1 MDGRMDH
8 SVEPDVRFMRHVA
21 KDNTINAVALDIERA
36 FSGARVTRSEDALLS
51 LQELLR
57 RAEAISVHVSRRAGD
72 ELLITGNLLGRRKDV
87 SVAGYDMSLSMRC
100 IEARRLLQ
108 FEVVEAAGADSLQP
122 RILSAQPVACRGVG
136 IGAIL
141 VSSAR
146 PLDAREEKSLAELS
160 DALAGVL
167 DDMVLSESLRQLL
180 DWRKQDMS
188 FCGPP
193 LDLQDAYIPEVSSLR
208 PLADRI
214 PVAPLDA
221 PFKEVSGKETET
233 YTETMPGELPDQLII
248 RVLGLSL
255 LYLSAVIA
263 GNTFADGH
271 WVAPSFVAILALVSG
286 LGSLAVL
293 FPGLRNRGMTGELE
307 TKAMSSSASAPAYY
321 NTTSAS
327 TTTTAPATATTT
339 TTTTTTG

>member
-1 MDGRMDH
+1 
-8 SVEPDVRFMRHVA
+8 
-21 KDNTINAVALDIERA
+21 
-36 FSGARVTRSEDALLS
+36 
-51 LQELLR
+51 
-57 RAEAISVHVSRRAGD
+57 
-72 ELLITGNLLGRRKDV
+72 
-87 SVAGYDMSLSMRC
+87 
-100 IEARRLLQ
+100 
-108 FEVVEAAGADSLQP
+108 
-122 RILSAQPVACRGVG
+122 
-136 IGAIL
+136 
-141 VSSAR
+141 
-146 PLDAREEKSLAELS
+146 
-160 DALAGVL
+160 
-167 DDMVLSESLRQLL
+167 L

-193 LDLQDAYIPEVSSLR
+193 LDLQDAYIPKVSSLR

-214 PVAPLDA
+214 PVALLDA

-233 YTETMPGELPDQLII
+233 YTETIPGELPDQLII
-248 RVLGLSL
+248 RVFGLSW

-263 GNTFADGH
+263 GKTFADGH

-327 TTTTAPATATTT
+327 TTTTAPATT